1 MNKNPSLLDG
11 LNLPESMTG
20 KAAPSRRDIST
31 SSQSISNALNYS
43 DWSPT
48 QKKVGAAGLAVAA
61 IAVLI
66 GGAWFARQWVPP
78 SMPKSFAEGAS
89 VIQTGRINNLDDLRR
104 ADYYREL
111 AKMWPS
117 LSEDERNKWRNDPA
131 YEKMMEQIREQSMDD
146 YAKKVARG
154 EEKLPEFGPP
164 PNARPQ
170 QPGQQPNQQPAQAK
184 PGEAPRQ
191 AGGGGGA
198 GNGRG
203 AGRNSEQRRAAI
215 VNRIGSRIMSGNA
228 QSNGLRGEMMRGGGP
243 GNRGG
248 TGGGRR

>member
-11 LNLPESMTG
+11 LNLPGSMTG
-20 KAAPSRRDIST
+20 KPAQARRDLAAP
-31 SSQSISNALNYS
+31 SQSISNALNYT

-48 QKKVGAAGLAVAA
+48 QKKFGAAGLAVAA

-66 GGAWFARQWVPP
+66 GGAWLTRQWVAPA
-78 SMPKSFAEGAS
+78 MPKSFAEGAS

-111 AKMWPS
+111 AKLWPS

-131 YEKMMEQIREQSMDD
+131 YEKMMEQIREQSFDD

-154 EEKLPEFGPP
+154 EEKLPDFGPP
-164 PNARPQ
+164 PNARPA
-170 QPGQQPNQQPAQAK
+170 QPAQQPNQAPAQAK
-184 PGEAPRQ
+184 PGDAPRQ
-191 AGGGGGA
+191 AGGGGGG

-215 VNRIGSRIMSGNA
+215 VNRIGSRIMTGNA
-228 QSNGLRGEMMRGGGP
+228 QSSGLRGEMMRGGAGA
-243 GNRGG
+243 RGG

>member
-20 KAAPSRRDIST
+20 KSAPTRRDLSAP
-31 SSQSISNALNYS
+31 SQSISDALNYA

-48 QKKVGAAGLAVAA
+48 QKKIGAAGLAVAA

-78 SMPKSFAEGAS
+78 SMPRSFAEGAS

-117 LSEDERNKWRNDPA
+117 LSEDERSKWRNDPA

-146 YAKKVARG
+146 FAKRVARG
-154 EEKLPEFGPP
+154 EEKLPDFGPP
-164 PNARPQ
+164 PGPRPDQ
-170 QPGQQPNQQPAQAK
+170 QAK
-184 PGEAPRQ
+184 PGEADKKQPERP
-191 AGGGGGA
+191 ANA
-198 GNGRG
+198 RNG
-203 AGRNSEQRRAAI
+203 GRNSEQRRAAI
-215 VNRIGSRIMSGNA
+215 VSRIGGRIMNGNPQGGA
-228 QSNGLRGEMMRGGGP
+228 LRMEMRGGG
-243 GNRGG
+243 GG
-248 TGGGRR
+248 GGGGGGRR